1 MLVACWSVKGG
12 SGTTVVS
19 VALAAVLARSSPRG
33 ALVADLCGDVPSVL
47 GIPDPG
53 GPGIAGWLAAGTTVP
68 ADGLGRLEVD
78 AGSGLRLLPAG
89 AAPAVASGVDGGGGG
104 GGADGGDGGD
114 GGVGAEDAAG
124 APEEPAAR
132 AAVLAGLL
140 AADGR
145 PVVADCGA
153 AAGAVGLAVAA
164 GAATSLLVLRPCYL
178 ALRRALRA
186 PAAPT
191 GVVLVREAGR
201 ALGRADVEQVLGV
214 PVVAEVPVDPAV
226 ARAVDAGVLGARLPR
241 ALSRSLRHVA

>member
-33 ALVADLCGDVPSVL
+33 ALVADLCGDVPAVL

-53 GPGIAGWLAAGTTVP
+53 GPGIVGWLAAGTTVP

-78 AGSGLRLLPAG
+78 AGPGLRLLPAG
-89 AAPAVASGVDGGGGG
+89 EAPVTSGP
-104 GGADGGDGGD
+104 
-114 GGVGAEDAAG
+114 DAAVG
-124 APEEPAAR
+124 GWAAR
-132 AAVLAGLL
+132 AAVLGGLL
-140 AADGR
+140 AADSR

-153 AAGAVGLAVAA
+153 SADAVGLAVVAA
-164 GAATSLLVLRPCYL
+164 ATTSLLVLRPCYL

-186 PAAPT
+186 PTAPT

-226 ARAVDAGVLGARLPR
+226 ARAVDAGVLGTRLPR